1 VTQVSANGK
10 HRHDPPPR
18 RRRARSRHETGHLVR
33 FGLAMDERLL
43 ARLDRWVER
52 REYPNRSEAVRDL
65 VREGLVEEEWETGD
79 RETVATISLVY
90 DHHARLLPGRLMA
103 AQHRSYAE
111 IVSALHVHMDADH
124 CLEVL
129 VVRGRARRLRALAD
143 RLIATRGVKHGR
155 LTLATTGRDLG

>member
-1 VTQVSANGK
+1 MSANGT
-10 HRHDPPPR
+10 HRHATSR
-18 RRRARSRHETGHLVR
+18 RSRRSRARDSAGGSLTR

-43 ARLDRWVER
+43 AQLDRWVAR
-52 REYPNRSEAVRDL
+52 REYHNRSEAIRDL
-65 VREGLVEEEWETGD
+65 VREGLVEEEWETGSG
-79 RETVATISLVY
+79 ETVATITLVY

-143 RLIATRGVKHGR
+143 RLIATRGVKHGH
-155 LTLATTGRDLG
+155 LTPATIGKGLT

>member
-1 VTQVSANGK
+1 MIRRRVAGVRAGARRLVTWCASASRWTSASSPASTDGWSGGST
-10 HRHDPPPR
+10 RIAPR
-18 RRRARSRHETGHLVR
+18 RCATSSARAWSRRSG
-33 FGLAMDERLL
+33 
-43 ARLDRWVER
+43 
-52 REYPNRSEAVRDL
+52 
-65 VREGLVEEEWETGD
+65 ETGD

-129 VVRGRARRLRALAD
+129 VVRGPARRLRALAD

>member
-1 VTQVSANGK
+1 MSANGK
-10 HRHDPPPR
+10 HRHAPAPR
-18 RRRARSRHETGHLVR
+18 RRRARSRDATGHLIR

-43 ARLDRWVER
+43 ARLDRWVLR

-79 RETVATISLVY
+79 QETVATVTLVY

-124 CLEVL
+124 CL
-129 VVRGRARRLRALAD
+129 
-143 RLIATRGVKHGR
+143 
-155 LTLATTGRDLG
+155 

>member
-1 VTQVSANGK
+1 DA
-10 HRHDPPPR
+10 
-18 RRRARSRHETGHLVR
+18 TGHLIR

-43 ARLDRWVER
+43 ARLDRWVLR

-65 VREGLVEEEWETGD
+65 VREGLVGEEWETGD
-79 RETVATISLVY
+79 QETLATGTLVY
-90 DHHARLLPGRLMA
+90 DHHARLLPGRLTA
-103 AQHRSYAE
+103 AQHRYFAE
-111 IVSALHVHMDADH
+111 IVAALHGHMAADH

-155 LTLATTGRDLG
+155 LTLATTGRGLG

>member
-1 VTQVSANGK
+1 MSANGK
-10 HRHDPPPR
+10 HRHATPR
-18 RRRARSRHETGHLVR
+18 RSPRSRARDTAGSLTR

-43 ARLDRWVER
+43 AQLDRWVAR
-52 REYPNRSEAVRDL
+52 REYHNRSEAIRDL
-65 VREGLVEEEWETGD
+65 VREGLVEEEWETGSG
-79 RETVATISLVY
+79 ETVATITLVY

-129 VVRGRARRLRALAD
+129 VVRGQARRLRALAD
-143 RLIATRGVKHGR
+143 RLIATRGVKHGH
-155 LTLATTGRDLG
+155 LTPATIGKGLT